1 MRQLHSPEGGC
12 AGAGR
17 LVRWPQTKAR
27 GVGAVVPGT
36 SLRGEAGRRNTSRG
50 ETLWDRGGSEWG
62 WTQPCPSPVTPCPHR
77 ERGLTPLLI
86 IKTQAR
92 GAWGWRR
99 PQAPI
104 PPPTGAQGQAGQGQ
118 GSRSDYLLT
127 NKLTKLTR
135 LPSLLGSFGG
145 RIPAHLEEKKATPEV
160 RDPE

>member
-1 MRQLHSPEGGC
+1 MDGQTAGQRDGGGVRQLHSPEGGC

-50 ETLWDRGGSEWG
+50 ETLWDRDGSEWG
-62 WTQPCPSPVTPCPHR
+62 WMQPCPSPVTPCPHR

-92 GAWGWRR
+92 PLWGAWGWQR
-99 PQAPI
+99 PKLPSLLPPELKDRQDKDKAP
-104 PPPTGAQGQAGQGQ
+104 GAIT
-118 GSRSDYLLT
+118 YLLT
-127 NKLTKLTR
+127 N
-135 LPSLLGSFGG
+135 
-145 RIPAHLEEKKATPEV
+145 
-160 RDPE
+160 

>member
-1 MRQLHSPEGGC
+1 MPPQ
-12 AGAGR
+12 GAG
-17 LVRWPQTKAR
+17 LDPAAR
-27 GVGAVVPGT
+27 YQDPSTGCVGLA
-36 SLRGEAGRRNTSRG
+36 A
-50 ETLWDRGGSEWG
+50 
-62 WTQPCPSPVTPCPHR
+62 
-77 ERGLTPLLI
+77 
-86 IKTQAR
+86 A
-92 GAWGWRR
+92 
-99 PQAPI
+99 QAPI